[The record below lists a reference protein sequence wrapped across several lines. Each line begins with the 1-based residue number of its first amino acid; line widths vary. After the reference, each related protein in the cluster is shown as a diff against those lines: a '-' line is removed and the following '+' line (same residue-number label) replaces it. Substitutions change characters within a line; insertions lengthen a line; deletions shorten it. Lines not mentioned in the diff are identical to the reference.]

1 MALNSYIIFLIVEKC
16 KKCYTISIGSV
27 PGCEK
32 SRSGFPENKLFH
44 HKKMRFFM
52 YRNFIF
58 DLYGTLYTEKG
69 IQPTEALLTVP
80 VSSSGSNPSILY
92 NAIPLP

>member
-1 MALNSYIIFLIVEKC
+1 
-16 KKCYTISIGSV
+16 
-27 PGCEK
+27 
-32 SRSGFPENKLFH
+32 
-44 HKKMRFFM
+44 M